1 MSTPVKAL
9 LAAALLGLISA
20 SAGAT
25 TYTYD
30 FTGTVTSGSGVYDTY
45 TAGAAVSGTYYLNFN
60 ACMAPSTLPVS
71 QIAYWECESQGGSYE
86 DAPLPTNAVFASII
100 YNASHDTIY
109 QSAIGGILEQS
120 TIYGCVPYTCGA
132 TYFAYSAF
140 EDEYSV
146 AISGPTAVT
155 QESVIDLLGTM
166 APMWD
171 ENGAPI
177 LVNANGVPG
186 TPGAL
191 GSIIASDPSNPLSEL
206 IFTVGSLTAR
216 AAPYI
221 NINALNLAFSTV
233 VPGTKSAGQT
243 ITVTNTGTAA
253 LMISSVTLG
262 GANVPSFSITNGC
275 SGSLA
280 AGATCTINAFFMPAG
295 DGAKSASVNIASN
308 APGSPLMVSLTGTG
322 GIPAPAIT
330 TSAAS
335 LPFGTEALG
344 LTTAAQNL
352 ILTNSG
358 SAPLTVSSVSV
369 AGANPASFSATNG
382 CTASVAVGA
391 TCTIAVTFHP
401 AGLGAKAGTVVID
414 SNVADSPTVVTLSG
428 TGAADAPRIT
438 LTIPGNA
445 FPPGLAFGNQG
456 IGSRSAPLVV
466 GVKNTG
472 SATLVISSVKLGGAN
487 TPSFAVTNGCSSSLA
502 VNASCNI
509 STTFTPGGAGL
520 KSADLIIASNA
531 SGPARQIGI
540 TGTGVVPA
548 PAIAVSPASLMFNY
562 EKIGTAS
569 GAQTL
574 TVTNTGSAALSISSV
589 TLGGANQPAFQLNNG
604 CTAPVAAGNSCSITV
619 TFDSPGAGN
628 KSAQVTITSNAAGS
642 PTIVAMTGLSGSGGA
657 ATFSIAAGFLENCA
671 ASVSGGL
678 YCWGLNGNGQVG
690 NGTYTISTPY
700 GISTPVA
707 VVNLAG
713 NAPISGI
720 TAVSVGQYYACALTS
735 AGTADCWGSGGDAL
749 GNYTVSTETDIPVP
763 VLNST
768 GSAPLA
774 GITELAAGNSNS
786 CALTS
791 AGTVWCWG
799 DDSAG
804 GLGIGIISAN
814 SSSAAP
820 QQVLNTSGN
829 APLSGIIAIS
839 DVNNPCALTNGGN
852 VYCWGANDLGQLGNN
867 STTNSGLPVAVLN
880 SSGSAPLGDIVSIA
894 GAGLAACAVNSSG
907 NVWCWGFNSEGQLG
921 NGTSSIT
928 AVNSLPV
935 QVLDTAGTGPLS
947 GIVKVVSES
956 NTFCGLTSTGGV
968 YCWGANSFGGLGAGT
983 AGGEAPVGLPVAVLN
998 PAGTAPLGNIATLTG
1013 GEYGACAVAL
1023 TGDVF
1028 CWGDNTYGELGINTT
1043 GGFSDLPVQVL
1054 GVGGVGFLQL

>member
-1 MSTPVKAL
+1 MITPAKMI
-9 LAAALLGLISA
+9 LAAALLGSLGTSVA
-20 SAGAT
+20 AT

-45 TAGAAVSGTYYLNFN
+45 TAGAVVSGTYYLNFN

-71 QIAYWECESQGGSYE
+71 LIANWECESQGGSYE
-86 DAPLPTNAVFASII
+86 SAPLPTNAVFASII
-100 YNASHDTIY
+100 YNASHATIY
-109 QSAIGGILEQS
+109 QSTIGGILEQS
-120 TIYGCVPYTCGA
+120 VIDGCVPYTCGD
-132 TYFAYSAF
+132 TYFVYSAF
-140 EDEYSV
+140 EDQYSV

-155 QESVIDLLGTM
+155 QESVIDLLGTT
-166 APMWD
+166 APLWD
-171 ENGAPI
+171 DNGAPI

-206 IFTVGSLTAR
+206 VFTVGSLTAR

-221 NINALNLAFSTV
+221 NINALSLAFSTV

-253 LMISSVTLG
+253 LIIGSVTLG

-275 SGSLA
+275 SGSIA
-280 AGATCTINAFFMPAG
+280 VGATCTINAFFMPAG

-308 APGSPLMVSLTGTG
+308 APGSPLMVSLAGTG

-330 TSAAS
+330 TSATGLA
-335 LPFGTEALG
+335 FGTEALG

-352 ILTNSG
+352 TVTNSG
-358 SAPLTVSSVSV
+358 SAPLTVSSVSL
-369 AGANPASFSATNG
+369 AGANPASFSAANG
-382 CTASVAVGA
+382 CTASVAMGA

-401 AGLGAKAGTVVID
+401 AGLGAKAATVVID
-414 SNVADSPTVVTLSG
+414 SNVADSPTEVTLSG
-428 TGAADAPRIT
+428 TGAADAPRMT
-438 LTIPGNA
+438 LTIPGTG
-445 FPPGLAFGNQG
+445 FPPSLAFGNQG

-487 TPSFAVTNGCSSSLA
+487 TPSFAVTNGCTSSLA
-502 VNASCNI
+502 VNASCSI
-509 STTFTPGGAGL
+509 STTFMPGGAGL

-562 EKIGTAS
+562 EKIGTMS

-574 TVTNTGSAALSISSV
+574 TVTNTGSAALTISSV
-589 TLGGANQPAFQLNNG
+589 TLGGANQPAFQLMNS
-604 CTAPVAAGNSCSITV
+604 CTAPVPSGDSCSIAV

-628 KSAQVTITSNAAGS
+628 KSAQVTINSNAAGS
-642 PTIVAMTGLSGSGGA
+642 PTIVAMTGVSGSGAA
-657 ATFSIAAGFLENCA
+657 ATFSIASGFLENCA

-678 YCWGLNGNGQVG
+678 YCWGLNGNGQLG
-690 NGTYTISTPY
+690 NGTITTAAPY
-700 GISTPVA
+700 GIPTPVA
-707 VVNLAG
+707 VVNVAG
-713 NAPISGI
+713 SAPISGVA
-720 TAVSVGQYYACALTS
+720 AVSVGQYYACTLTS
-735 AGTADCWGSGGDAL
+735 SGGVDCWGAAFGGETSDPAPVQDAA
-749 GNYTVSTETDIPVP
+749 
-763 VLNST
+763 
-768 GSAPLA
+768 GSAPLG
-774 GITELAAGNSNS
+774 GITALAVGNSNA
-786 CALTS
+786 CALAS
-791 AGTVWCWG
+791 NGTVWCLG
-799 DDSAG
+799 DNSTG
-804 GLGIGIISAN
+804 GLGIGVLSPTTY
-814 SSSAAP
+814 SLP
-820 QQVLNTSGN
+820 VQVLNTSGGG
-829 APLSGIIAIS
+829 PLSGIIAIS
-839 DVNNPCALTNGGN
+839 DINDPCALTSGGN
-852 VYCWGANDLGQLGNN
+852 VYCWGANELGQLGNN
-867 STTNSGLPVAVLN
+867 STTDSGLPVAVLN

-894 GAGLAACAVNSSG
+894 GSGLAACAVNSSG
-907 NVWCWGFNSEGQLG
+907 NVWCWGFNSDGQLG

-956 NTFCGLTSTGGV
+956 NTFCGLTSTAGV
-968 YCWGANSFGGLGAGT
+968 YCWGSDAFGGLGAGT
-983 AGGEAPVGLPVAVLN
+983 AGAEAPVGLPVAVLN
-998 PAGTAPLGNIATLTG
+998 PAGTAPLGNIATISG
-1013 GEYGACAVAL
+1013 GEYDVCAVAL

-1054 GVGGVGFLQL
+1054 GASGIGFLQL